1 MELLQ
6 EIAVDIALAESVAD
20 STATGIP
27 PLGPSRVFR
36 FNRPRVVVCAP
47 SELRFDYQ
55 PLFST
60 F

>member
-6 EIAVDIALAESVAD
+6 EIAVDSV
-20 STATGIP
+20 
-27 PLGPSRVFR
+27 GPQQCQRNPAARPVRVFR
-36 FNRPRVVVCAP
+36 FNRPRVAVCAQ

-55 PLFST
+55 PLVST